1 VGCFRGE
8 LLVFHRPAKADV
20 LKYGLMEKFERNY
33 IEKHVS
39 LNKKAE
45 CLIRAG
51 IDVLVA
57 KNAHY

>member
-1 VGCFRGE
+1 M
-8 LLVFHRPAKADV
+8 PKADV